1 MEQLVIA
8 ALPGDGSFGA
18 LLRACRHRAW
28 LSQEGLAARADVS
41 ERTVRNLE
49 AGLVRSPHAG
59 TVRLLPDALQLSGPE
74 RASWF
79 AAAREVNQQRVQDSP
94 AEPDAGTRST
104 HRVGQ
109 PPWQLVRSNG
119 TG

>member
-28 LSQEGLAARADVS
+28 LSQEQLAARADVS

-49 AGLVRSPHAG
+49 AGLVRSPHTD
-59 TVRLLPDALQLSGPE
+59 TVRLLADAQQLSGPE
-74 RASWF
+74 RT
-79 AAAREVNQQRVQDSP
+79 AREVNQQRVQDSP

-104 HRVGQ
+104 HRVSQ